1 MALPTRFALAL
12 ALSSLFVVHGALAT
26 SNSKANAKAAPAPTA
41 SAAEEQEEAPA
52 ESSKPEQPVVPW
64 KPGPLKVTLGHSL
77 TMDLP
82 GGDAYVAGEDAKK
95 LLERNGNFHNE
106 NLLAVVV
113 GTEEG
118 SGWAVTIRYEEDGYV
133 KDDEKLDADAI
144 LQSLKEGTNE
154 GNAERAEKGFQPLT
168 VNGWRELPR
177 YDRAS
182 HHLVWGVDV
191 ASKDDVTVNYSTR
204 ILGRRGWVALNL
216 LSDPQHVETDKP
228 AVAKLLDVTTFD
240 KGSRYEDHASG
251 DKVAE
256 YGLVGLVLGGAGVV
270 ALKAAKIGFLASF
283 WKVIVAGLLAAKKA
297 VIVGF
302 AAVAAY
308 FKRLFGRKPKERT
321 DATPSA

>member
-1 MALPTRFALAL
+1 MALPTRFAFAL
-12 ALSSLFVVHGALAT
+12 VLSSLFVAGGALAM
-26 SNSKANAKAAPAPTA
+26 SKGSTKPAPAHAA
-41 SAAEEQEEAPA
+41 SAVTEEEPAPA
-52 ESSKPEQPVVPW
+52 EPSKPEPPVVPW
-64 KPGPLKVTLGHSL
+64 KLGPLKVTLGHAL

-82 GGDAYVAGEDAKK
+82 EGDAYVDGEDAKK

-113 GTEEG
+113 GTDEG
-118 SGWAVTIRYEEDGYV
+118 SSWAVTVRYEEDGYV

-144 LQSLKEGTNE
+144 LESLREGTNE
-154 GNAERAEKGFQPLT
+154 GNAERVSKGFQALT

-177 YDRAS
+177 YDRTS
-182 HHLVWGVDV
+182 HHLIWGVDV

-216 LSDPQHVETDKP
+216 LSDPEHVETDKP
-228 AVAKLLDVTTFD
+228 AVAKLLDATSFD

-270 ALKAAKIGFLASF
+270 ALKAAKVGFLASF
-283 WKVIVAGLLAAKKA
+283 WKVILAGLVAAKKA

-308 FKRLFGRKPKERT
+308 VKRLFGRKPKERSDT
-321 DATPSA
+321 SSSV